1 MSVGNGTEFV
11 TKNGNISGILAGELN
26 DYSVTCTVKKG
37 NTNLPES
44 KDGGEKT
51 LAVDCNNGDVNIE
64 FSA

>member
-1 MSVGNGTEFV
+1 MSVGNGAEFV